1 MSEGRTGLQPVS
13 TEALTEDLEPR
24 PPERRFRRALIAFAI
39 AFVLGAMGA
48 LVANS
53 LLSGPSIEVVEAS
66 FEGAT
71 ADLDG
76 IAVAGEDG
84 EYDLTHAAG
93 VEYLPEMEPGDTVR
107 LGIANID
114 RGDADV
120 PFVAELGSDEVVL
133 WVECLPGGGP
143 EL

>member
-1 MSEGRTGLQPVS
+1 MSIESSSP
-13 TEALTEDLEPR
+13 DLEPQ
-24 PPERRFRRALIAFAI
+24 PPQHRFRRWVIALGLAFLAGAI
-39 AFVLGAMGA
+39 TA
-48 LVANS
+48 LVLNAV
-53 LLSGPSIEVVEAS
+53 LSGPSIEVVEAS

-76 IAVAGEDG
+76 IAVAGDDG

-93 VEYLPEMEPGDTVR
+93 VECLPDLEPGDTVR

-114 RGDADV
+114 HGDADV
-120 PFVAELGSDEVVL
+120 PFVAELGGDEVVL

>member
-1 MSEGRTGLQPVS
+1 MNTEGS
-13 TEALTEDLEPR
+13 TEDLEPR
-24 PPERRFRRALIAFAI
+24 PPEHRFRRALIAFGI
-39 AFVLGAMGA
+39 AFVAGAIVG
-48 LVANS
+48 LVLNTV
-53 LLSGPSIEVVEAS
+53 LSGPSIEVVETP

-76 IAVAGEDG
+76 IAVEGEDG

-93 VEYLPEMEPGDTVR
+93 VECLPEMEPGDTVR

-114 RGDADV
+114 RGDADI
-120 PFVAELGSDEVVL
+120 PFVAELHQDRVVL
-133 WVECLPGGGP
+133 WVECLPGDSA